1 MTTANL
7 NAVLLGSVENSRKI
21 GREMVRAYGAGS
33 HRALGAIDR
42 RWQVVA
48 KPLKAVNEPLHA
60 RMQTTGKRV
69 VGFAQ
74 QGVKIAAT
82 GANRAVDAVCDTAEA
97 VLTRVHKRAARLGS
111 IDNAYASR
119 ALRRLEHAGLAGARF
134 GRDVTG
140 RMADGA
146 VKLAAAVAG
155 ETAHRAAPT
164 RGRKA
169 RA

>member
-1 MTTANL
+1 M
-7 NAVLLGSVENSRKI
+7 NAALLGSVENSRKI

-33 HRALGAIDR
+33 HRVLGAIDR

-48 KPLKAVNEPLHA
+48 RPVKAMNEPLHA

-74 QGVKIAAT
+74 QGVKMAAT
-82 GANRAVDAVCDTAEA
+82 GASKAVDAVCNTAEA
-97 VLTRVHKRAARLGS
+97 VLTRVNKRAARLGS
-111 IDNAYASR
+111 IDNPYASH

-134 GRDVTG
+134 GRDLTG

-146 VKLAAAVAG
+146 VKLAEAVAG
-155 ETAHRAAPT
+155 ETTRRATPT
-164 RGRKA
+164 RRRKA